1 MLFFSAVSSEALEL
15 LKEIQDQPFLKDFYL
30 VGGTALALN
39 FGHRVSVDLD
49 FFTEKEFDTNL
60 LVESVKE
67 NVSVKILSQ
76 AKNSLT
82 MDVRSVKTDFIRHNY
97 SLLNPIQEKDGIKI
111 ASVEDIAAM
120 KFNSTM
126 NRGSKKDFYDI
137 VELLIHFSLEDLIA
151 FHSKKYDFNSQL
163 ILLKSLVYFDDAE
176 LEPDPV
182 SLRPLS
188 WTSVKQNISD
198 VVSKFTKI

>member
-60 LVESVKE
+60 LVESAKE
-67 NVSVKILSQ
+67 NFPVKILSQ

-137 VELLIHFSLEDLIA
+137 VELLIHFSMEDLIA

-182 SLRPLS
+182 SLKPLS
-188 WTSVKQNISD
+188 WISVKQNISD

>member
-67 NVSVKILSQ
+67 NFSVKILSQ

>member
-60 LVESVKE
+60 LVESAKE
-67 NVSVKILSQ
+67 NFPVKILSQ

-137 VELLIHFSLEDLIA
+137 VELLIHFSMEDLIA

-182 SLRPLS
+182 SLKPLS

>member
-60 LVESVKE
+60 LVESAKE
-67 NVSVKILSQ
+67 NFPVKILSQ

-111 ASVEDIAAM
+111 ASVEDLAAM

-137 VELLIHFSLEDLIA
+137 VELLIHFSMEDLIA

>member
-60 LVESVKE
+60 LVESAKE
-67 NVSVKILSQ
+67 NFPVKILSQ

>member
-60 LVESVKE
+60 LVESAKE
-67 NVSVKILSQ
+67 NFPVKILSQ

-137 VELLIHFSLEDLIA
+137 VELLIHFSMEDLIA